1 VERLASILTVDNAY
15 IAEVEY
21 DGGETLEL
29 ACDADTDLLLRVVTT
44 ALGVYRIR
52 ASHPYGSDYDVD
64 QSSNFAV
71 PVTPVVT
78 TTVSSEF
85 HDGWAFDAYA
95 QAYESAGY
103 SNVRVDIVSPATWAV
118 VCLPLG
124 G

>member
-64 QSSNFAV
+64 PSSNFAV
-71 PVTPVVT
+71 PVTPVVQQQFRQ
-78 TTVSSEF
+78 SSMT
-85 HDGWAFDAYA
+85 DGPLTPTHRRMK
-95 QAYESAGY
+95 
-103 SNVRVDIVSPATWAV
+103 VPAIRMSV
-118 VCLPLG
+118 
-124 G
+124 